1 MTKPIAT
8 VPPRARIG
16 FIIPSS
22 NRMAEPNFQK
32 YAPAGVVP
40 HFMRLRISGPHRA
53 KSFDDLIAGLEQAA
67 AILGDAKCDL
77 TMLQCTGTSMSGG
90 YGGEMEMVAAIERA
104 TGRPGLTT
112 ANCLMM
118 AFERIGAK
126 RLVFISEN
134 DAAGYDEKK
143 QFMQAAGMEIVG
155 GRGAGLVSDESCV
168 TPPAFWADIAREE
181 RADNADS
188 YFISCANIQAI
199 DTIETL
205 EAELGKPVLT
215 SNQVALWAAVR
226 SVGIDDTLAGLGQLG
241 ACPLPARKVA

>member
-1 MTKPIAT
+1 MDHPRTA
-8 VPPRARIG
+8 PRARIG

-40 HFMRLRISGPHRA
+40 HFMRLRMSGKHRKA
-53 KSFDDLIAGLEQAA
+53 FDDLVAGLEDAA
-67 AILGDAKCDL
+67 AILGDAKCDV
-77 TMLQCTGTSMSGG
+77 TVLQCTGTSMSGG
-90 YGGEMEMVAAIERA
+90 FGGEAAMVAAIERA

-118 AFERIGAK
+118 AVERIGAK

-134 DAAGYDEKK
+134 DVAGYEEKK
-143 QFMQAAGMEIVG
+143 QFLQSAGMEIVG
-155 GRGAGLVSDESCV
+155 GRGAALVSDESCI
-168 TPPAFWADIAREE
+168 TPPAYWADLAREE
-181 RADNADS
+181 RCDKADA

-199 DTIETL
+199 DTIESL
-205 EAELGKPVLT
+205 ERELGRPVLT

-226 SVGIDDTLAGLGQLG
+226 TAGLADTLAGLGQLG
-241 ACPLPARKVA
+241 KCQLAAGKAA

>member
-1 MTKPIAT
+1 MDHAKVA
-8 VPPRARIG
+8 PRARIG

-40 HFMRLRISGPHRA
+40 HFMRLRMSGKHR
-53 KSFDDLIAGLEQAA
+53 KTFDDLIVGLEDAA
-67 AILGDAKCDL
+67 AVLGDAKCDV
-77 TMLQCTGTSMSGG
+77 TVLQCTGTSMSGG
-90 YGGEMEMVAAIERA
+90 FGGEAAMVAAIERA

-118 AFERIGAK
+118 ALERIGAK

-143 QFMQAAGMEIVG
+143 EFLEAGGFEIVG
-155 GRGAGLVSDESCV
+155 GRGAALVSDEACI
-168 TPPAFWADIAREE
+168 TTPAFWADIARQE
-181 RADNADS
+181 RCDDVDA

-215 SNQVALWAAVR
+215 SNQVALWAALR
-226 SVGIDDTLAGLGQLG
+226 TAGIADRLAGLGQLG
-241 ACPLPARKVA
+241 ACQPVAQAVA

>member
-1 MTKPIAT
+1 MNHAKVA
-8 VPPRARIG
+8 PRARIG

-32 YAPAGVVP
+32 YAPEGVVP
-40 HFMRLRISGPHRA
+40 HFMRLRMSGKHRS

-77 TMLQCTGTSMSGG
+77 IMLQCTGTSMSGG
-90 YGGEMEMVAAIERA
+90 YGAEAEMVAAIERA

-112 ANCLMM
+112 AHCLMM
-118 AFERIGAK
+118 ALERLGIK

-134 DAAGYDEKK
+134 DGAGYDEKK
-143 QFMQAAGMEIVG
+143 TFLQAAGMEIVG

-168 TPPAFWADIAREE
+168 TPPAFWADLAREE
-181 RADNADS
+181 RCDDADA

-199 DTIETL
+199 DIIETL

-215 SNQVALWAAVR
+215 SNQVALWAALR
-226 SVGIDDTLAGLGQLG
+226 TAGINDTLAGLGQLG
-241 ACPLPARKVA
+241 ACQPLARKVA